1 MTTTAMAISAP
12 RSAAGAARR
21 RYWEAALAK
30 APWPARRCCGSGT
43 SSTSTPSSTASD
55 LPSMIARLRDEHLRL
70 LVEEFIAFAELE

>member
-1 MTTTAMAISAP
+1 
-12 RSAAGAARR
+12 
-21 RYWEAALAK
+21 
-30 APWPARRCCGSGT
+30 SGT